1 MMKDRKAQMALEYIA
16 KLMIIVVVIA
26 VVIGMMFH
34 FKKDTVK
41 KWKTISDPDG
51 DEEPDPNAA
60 FIEGEFKAPDIAG
73 FITTCWTETRDAED
87 SKVCFVLKGSYIS
100 ANPPPLDN
108 AKEIS
113 DITDPYLLDA
123 DISSNAVFDVDFS
136 KDLFSINY
144 EIIGNEIHIK
154 S

>member
-1 MMKDRKAQMALEYIA
+1 MKDRKAQMALEYIA

-26 VVIGMMFH
+26 VVIGMMLH

-51 DEEPDPNAA
+51 DKEPDPNAA

-73 FITTCWTETRDAED
+73 FIETCWAETRDAKD

-100 ANPPPLDN
+100 VNPLPLNN
-108 AKEIS
+108 AAEIS
-113 DITDPYLLDA
+113 DITGLLDA

>member
-1 MMKDRKAQMALEYIA
+1 MIKDRKAQMALEYIA

-26 VVIGMMFH
+26 VVIGMMLH

-60 FIEGEFKAPDIAG
+60 FIDLGSTPITDTDFAN
-73 FITTCWTETRDAED
+73 FIETCWVETRDAKD
-87 SKVCFVLKGSYIS
+87 SKVCFVLKGTAKAGVSEATIT
-100 ANPPPLDN
+100 PFLDPKI
-108 AKEIS
+108 A
-113 DITDPYLLDA
+113 TDFTGVNFGD
-123 DISSNAVFDVDFS
+123 
-136 KDLFSINY
+136 DLFSINY